1 MYIMENLE
9 AYKLAYAE
17 LQSKYENLKQENR
30 KLKDEIIILNSSKE
44 VLDDIG
50 SLAESI
56 DQEALNKVYESIRR
70 RHLLGVLLGL

>member
-1 MYIMENLE
+1 MESLE

-17 LQSKYENLKQENR
+17 LQSRYEKLKQENR

-56 DQEALNKVYESIRR
+56 DQKALNKVYESIRR

>member
-1 MYIMENLE
+1 MYIMESLE

-17 LQSKYENLKQENR
+17 LQSRYEKLKQENR

-56 DQEALNKVYESIRR
+56 DQKALNKVYESIRR